1 MSKFRKQEIW
11 KNWRPSSN
19 MTKCAKAHRKN
30 PDEKTSLIIV
40 IKELKKMERYS
51 MVMDNRPDIVKVSV
65 S

>member
-1 MSKFRKQEIW
+1 
-11 KNWRPSSN
+11 

-30 PDEKTSLIIV
+30 PDEKTRLIIV